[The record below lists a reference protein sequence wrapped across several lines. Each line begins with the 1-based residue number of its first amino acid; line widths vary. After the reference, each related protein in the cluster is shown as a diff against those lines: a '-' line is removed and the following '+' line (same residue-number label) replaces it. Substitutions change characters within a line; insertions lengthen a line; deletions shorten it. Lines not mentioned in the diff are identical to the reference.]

1 MALRHLDG
9 FKKYEASGNLA
20 TRLARVYTNVAGG
33 TSIAYAAGRYGT
45 SGGFSL
51 NSYTAAAGFRV
62 TPSTAG
68 VTNFIHGFCIK
79 KNGTGAI
86 PLFYRTTA
94 GATGLEFVN
103 GAHKI
108 HGVNK
113 GDIGIDDGA
122 WHHVE
127 WIQYASGT
135 DALYVDGILVASQ
148 TSVAFGFLEWYSNS
162 NGDATGVNLYQIS
175 DWYVLDN
182 TGTRNNARLGPD
194 TRIETLVPNADDAT
208 QQWAVVGAAAAFNV
222 LDNVPEVTGQYIA
235 SNADNQVAQVQFSN
249 LANITD
255 VAGVQLSVLAQNQD
269 AGNLKD
275 VVFVMSGTEVGTQ
288 WEPPTTIAQQVQRFD
303 QNPIGATAWTQS
315 SVNALV
321 AGVKSKP

>member
-20 TRLARVYTNVAGG
+20 TRLARVYSNIAGG
-33 TSIAYAAGRYGT
+33 TAISYAAGRYGT
-45 SGGFSL
+45 SGGFLL
-51 NSYTAAAGFRV
+51 NSFTAAAGFRLS
-62 TPSTAG
+62 PSSAG

-79 KNGTGAI
+79 RNGTGAV

-94 GATGLEFVN
+94 GATGLEFVS

-108 HGVNK
+108 HNVNK

-122 WHHVE
+122 WHHIE

-135 DALYVDGILVASQ
+135 DALYVDGILMATQ
-148 TSVAFGFLEWYSNS
+148 TSQAFGFLEWYSNS
-162 NGDATGVNLYQIS
+162 SMDSTPVNVYQIS

-182 TGTRNNARLGPD
+182 TGSRNNARLGPD
-194 TRIETLVPNADDAT
+194 ARIETLVPNADDAT

-235 SNADNQVAQVQFSN
+235 SNADNQTAQVQFAN
-249 LANITD
+249 LTNITD
-255 VAGVQLSVLAQNQD
+255 VAGVQLSALAQNQD
-269 AGNLKD
+269 AGNLKQLT
-275 VVFVMSGTEVGTQ
+275 FVMSGTEVGSVWQ
-288 WEPPTTIAQQVQRFD
+288 PATTIGQQVQRFD
-303 QNPIGATAWTQS
+303 QNPIGAPAWTQS

-321 AGVKSKP
+321 AGLKSKP